1 MPQGWLTFSMPSG
14 GGLYSVWPQVV
25 AYIQYALRGGLYS
38 VWPQVVTYIQYAL
51 RGGLY
56 SVSPQRWLI
65 FSMPS
70 GVAYILWEWLIY
82 DMSHL
87 QVTKC
92 IWIAMSEITDIIIIS
107 KCI

>member
-1 MPQGWLTFSMPSG
+1 MPSG
-14 GGLYSVWPQVV
+14 GGLYSVCLRGGLHSVCPQGV

-56 SVSPQRWLI
+56 SVCPQGWLI
-65 FSMPS
+65 FSIPS

-87 QVTKC
+87 
-92 IWIAMSEITDIIIIS
+92 
-107 KCI
+107 